1 MKQGISIERTYDL
14 HDRLIVRILKRRG
27 RLTLEE
33 VSDLLRLEGGGEWS
47 GWYAVL
53 LNCTE
58 GTIGGNGLYDSDDP
72 KGDAVDLYE
81 INEGDDCPICG
92 KFIPPFQYCP
102 SCGAK
107 WSDADQNVETLLAS
121 MMEETRRMIA
131 TSSKGDSRVAWY
143 WSFIGSLDMARQ
155 LGLITEERRQELYE
169 KAKEMKP

>member
-47 GWYAVL
+47 
-53 LNCTE
+53 
-58 GTIGGNGLYDSDDP
+58 
-72 KGDAVDLYE
+72 DA
-81 INEGDDCPICG
+81 N
-92 KFIPPFQYCP
+92 
-102 SCGAK
+102 
-107 WSDADQNVETLLAS
+107 QNVETLLAS

-131 TSSKGDSRVAWY
+131 ASSKEDGRVAWY

>member
-14 HDRLIVRILKRRG
+14 HDRLVVRILKRRG

-58 GTIGGNGLYDSDDP
+58 GTIGGNGLYDSEDP

-81 INEGDDCPICG
+81 INEGDDCPKPYHHLRLRHLRILRQCHPALYRRG
-92 KFIPPFQYCP
+92 ARKAPRAPHRLHSSRPGTGEKESNRKRMDGFGHRGDLQTPPT
-102 SCGAK
+102 G
-107 WSDADQNVETLLAS
+107 
-121 MMEETRRMIA
+121 
-131 TSSKGDSRVAWY
+131 
-143 WSFIGSLDMARQ
+143 
-155 LGLITEERRQELYE
+155 
-169 KAKEMKP
+169 

>member
-58 GTIGGNGLYDSDDP
+58 GTIGGNFTKSMR
-72 KGDAVDLYE
+72 AMTARSVASSSR
-81 INEGDDCPICG
+81 
-92 KFIPPFQYCP
+92 P
-102 SCGAK
+102 SSIARAAERSGA
-107 WSDADQNVETLLAS
+107 TP
-121 MMEETRRMIA
+121 TR
-131 TSSKGDSRVAWY
+131 TS
-143 WSFIGSLDMARQ
+143 
-155 LGLITEERRQELYE
+155 RRSSPQ
-169 KAKEMKP
+169 

>member
-14 HDRLIVRILKRRG
+14 HDRPVVRILKRRG

-58 GTIGGNGLYDSDDP
+58 DP

-81 INEGDDCPICG
+81 INEGDDCLICG

-131 TSSKGDSRVAWY
+131 ASSKEDGRVAWY

>member
-92 KFIPPFQYCP
+92 KFIPP
-102 SCGAK
+102 S
-107 WSDADQNVETLLAS
+107 S
-121 MMEETRRMIA
+121 IA
-131 TSSKGDSRVAWY
+131 RAAERS
-143 WSFIGSLDMARQ
+143 
-155 LGLITEERRQELYE
+155 ERRQPECRDAPRLNDGGDPAHDRRLLQGGWPSRVVLVVHRRPRYGPP
-169 KAKEMKP
+169 ARTHNRGTPPRAL

>member
-14 HDRLIVRILKRRG
+14 HDRPVVRILKRRG

-58 GTIGGNGLYDSDDP
+58 GTIGGNGLYDS
-72 KGDAVDLYE
+72 
-81 INEGDDCPICG
+81 PICG

-107 WSDADQNVETLLAS
+107 WSDTNQNVETLLAS

-131 TSSKGDSRVAWY
+131 TSSKEDGRVAWY

>member
-1 MKQGISIERTYDL
+1 MR
-14 HDRLIVRILKRRG
+14 
-27 RLTLEE
+27 
-33 VSDLLRLEGGGEWS
+33 
-47 GWYAVL
+47 
-53 LNCTE
+53 
-58 GTIGGNGLYDSDDP
+58 
-72 KGDAVDLYE
+72 
-81 INEGDDCPICG
+81 GDDCPICG
-92 KFIPPFQYCP
+92 KFIQPFQYCP

-131 TSSKGDSRVAWY
+131 TSSKEDSRVAWY

>member
-58 GTIGGNGLYDSDDP
+58 GTIGGNGLYDSEDP
-72 KGDAVDLYE
+72 YA
-81 INEGDDCPICG
+81 
-92 KFIPPFQYCP
+92 
-102 SCGAK
+102 AK
-107 WSDADQNVETLLAS
+107 IKHAQKDFL
-121 MMEETRRMIA
+121 
-131 TSSKGDSRVAWY
+131 TSQGIHAIID
-143 WSFIGSLDMARQ
+143 
-155 LGLITEERRQELYE
+155 
-169 KAKEMKP
+169 

>member
-72 KGDAVDLYE
+72 RYIRRDTHRNNSVSLGKLFSCDTLRRELVYGRFVNIPYE
-81 INEGDDCPICG
+81 PV
-92 KFIPPFQYCP
+92 K
-102 SCGAK
+102 
-107 WSDADQNVETLLAS
+107 
-121 MMEETRRMIA
+121 TRFA
-131 TSSKGDSRVAWY
+131 LD
-143 WSFIGSLDMARQ
+143 FLSLHTVPESA
-155 LGLITEERRQELYE
+155 III
-169 KAKEMKP
+169 KV